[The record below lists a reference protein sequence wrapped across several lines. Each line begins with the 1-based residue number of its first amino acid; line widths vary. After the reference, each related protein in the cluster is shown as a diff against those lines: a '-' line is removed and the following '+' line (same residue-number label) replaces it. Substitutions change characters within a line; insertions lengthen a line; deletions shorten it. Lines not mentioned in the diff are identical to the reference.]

1 MESRS
6 NLVPSR
12 NYKQIVKKKVFVS
25 SKDKQDWLEFTKNL
39 SNLPNKDL
47 DFPNYS
53 KKKKLVKQIDLHGSS
68 LSEANKIVKNFIND
82 SYELGYS
89 KLIVITGKGSR
100 SKVYDDPYKSEKMS
114 VLKYSVPEYINKNS
128 SLSNK
133 IISITEADRKDGGE
147 GAFYIFL
154 RKNKNL

>member
-1 MESRS
+1 
-6 NLVPSR
+6 
-12 NYKQIVKKKVFVS
+12 VKKKVFVS

-53 KKKKLVKQIDLHGSS
+53 KKKKLVKKIDLHGSS

>member
-1 MESRS
+1 M
-6 NLVPSR
+6 
-12 NYKQIVKKKVFVS
+12 KKKVFVS

-53 KKKKLVKQIDLHGSS
+53 KKKKLVKKIDLHGSS

>member
-1 MESRS
+1 M
-6 NLVPSR
+6 
-12 NYKQIVKKKVFVS
+12 KKKVFVS
-25 SKDKQDWLEFTKNL
+25 SKDKQDWLDFTKNL

-47 DFPNYS
+47 DFSNYN
-53 KKKKLVKQIDLHGSS
+53 KKKISVKKLDLHGAS
-68 LSEANKIVKNFIND
+68 LNEANKMVKNFIND

-100 SKVYDDPYKSEKMS
+100 SKVYGDPYKSEKMS
-114 VLKYSVPEYINKNS
+114 VLKYSIPEYINNNS

-133 IISITEADRKDGGE
+133 IISITAADRKDGGE
-147 GAFYIFL
+147 GAFYVFL